1 MPKTFLFNGIEF
13 LNLEPQVSS
22 LYATA
27 FANGHVEHNDSVLF
41 ARHAVNHTD
50 YGSAAMLANDFLPIH
65 VSRYN
70 AREMPHQAPTAARNT
85 GELAIWDEPVRLRNV
100 VARG

>member
-1 MPKTFLFNGIEF
+1 LIALERIYSLSRSTVPKTFLFNGIEF

-85 GELAIWDEPVRLRNV
+85 GN
-100 VARG
+100 